1 VPDAQKLQQMAA
13 QFAPTEISADLSK
26 LSDADRR
33 VLAKLVEASKIVD
46 ALFLR
51 QVWAGND
58 AMLVDL
64 VRDESAAGRARL
76 HCFLINKGPWDR
88 LEHHAPFVPGA
99 PKKPEGA
106 NYYPDSASKAELER
120 WIQSL
125 TEAERARATGF
136 FTLVRR

>member
-1 VPDAQKLQQMAA
+1 MHSTLRNRAVAILGAVAVAWTASFLVRAQGTVVPDTQKLQQMAA
-13 QFAPTEISADLSK
+13 RFAPTEISADVSK

-58 AMLVDL
+58 AMLMDL
-64 VRDESAAGRARL
+64 VKDESPAGRARL

-88 LEHHAPFVPGA
+88 LEHHTPFVAGA

-106 NYYPDSASKAELER
+106 S
-120 WIQSL
+120 
-125 TEAERARATGF
+125 
-136 FTLVRR
+136 